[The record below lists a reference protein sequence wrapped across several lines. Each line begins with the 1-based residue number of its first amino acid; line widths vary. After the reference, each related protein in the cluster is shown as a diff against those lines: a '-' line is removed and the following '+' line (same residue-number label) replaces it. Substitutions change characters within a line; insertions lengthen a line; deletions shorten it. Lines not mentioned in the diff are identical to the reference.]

1 VVPWRSPKPSRTAFD
16 ARQTRADITAWRKNI
31 NLREFRE
38 APRFPLAVFLI
49 LLAASPAAAY
59 IGPGAGFGIV
69 TSFLVF
75 LNAILASLLSALLWP
90 LMMAIRFFRRRRREL
105 KASARRVIILGLDGL
120 SPHVASELMDA
131 GEMPNLSVLRKK
143 GTFAR
148 LGTTCPGISPVAWSS
163 FMTGVNPGKHGIFD
177 FLAPDRNRY
186 LAVLSSVKTGE
197 SRTKRGI
204 GPFMR
209 EVSRPFVTLLRRGT
223 PFWSLLGRYGIR
235 STILRVP
242 ITYPPEPL
250 DGHLLSGM
258 CVPDVRG
265 TQGSYT
271 LFTTVDPGRMT
282 GGLWRRL
289 ERDGDLWRASLPGPG
304 RPDGTDAEI
313 PLTLRKD
320 RKGFWKISAGGA
332 PLALTE
338 GRLSDW
344 LSITFRLG
352 RGRVSA
358 IARFRLTF
366 REESPELYCSALHVD
381 PFHPALPI
389 SQPVHYSKFLA
400 GIQGPFATL
409 GLAEDTWAL
418 NNGALSEEGFLDQ
431 AWAFFEERR
440 RMFLDALE
448 LNRSGLVVCVFDTS
462 DRIQH
467 MFWGGGT
474 GEGST
479 IREMYRRMD
488 GLIGTTME
496 RMQNRDMLIVMSDHG
511 FTAFHTCVD
520 FNRWLLERG
529 YLVLEEG
536 VETAET
542 SFAGVDWSR
551 TRAWSIGLAGIML
564 NVKGRESKGIVD
576 PSEAPALVAE
586 ICSTLLEL
594 AAPDG
599 TPVVSAA
606 FPGSIVYSGPYSG
619 QGPDIIV
626 GTREGF
632 RAGWGCV
639 TGGVGPSVIYPNDR
653 HWDGDHC
660 HDHRLVPGTFACS
673 MPLDARTA
681 TILDIA
687 PTVLS
692 VLGVKPPDYLEGRS
706 LLEKLHRDREG
717 D

>member
-1 VVPWRSPKPSRTAFD
+1 MTIK
-16 ARQTRADITAWRKNI
+16 
-31 NLREFRE
+31 LRDSRE
-38 APRFPLAVFLI
+38 APRFPFVVLLF

-75 LNAILASLLSALLWP
+75 LNAIVASLLSALLWP
-90 LMMAIRFFRRRRREL
+90 LMLAVRFFRRRRREL

-120 SPHVASELMDA
+120 SPRVASEMMEA
-131 GEMPNLSVLRKK
+131 GQMPNLSLLREK
-143 GTFAR
+143 GTFTS

-177 FLAPDRNRY
+177 FLAPDRKRY

-197 SRTKRGI
+197 SLSMRGI
-204 GPFMR
+204 GPFAR
-209 EVSRPFVTLLRRGT
+209 EASRPFVKLLRRGT

-235 STILRVP
+235 STIIRVP

-271 LFTTVDPGRMT
+271 LFSALDPGRTT

-289 ERDGDLWRASLPGPG
+289 ELDGNIWRSSLPGPRG
-304 RPDGTDAEI
+304 PDAVDAEV

-320 RKGFWKISAGGA
+320 RKGSWMISAGSA
-332 PLALTE
+332 PLKLTV
-338 GRLSDW
+338 GRLSEW
-344 LSITFRLG
+344 LSITFRTG
-352 RGRVSA
+352 RGRVRA
-358 IARFRLTF
+358 IARFRLTLQDG
-366 REESPELYCSALHVD
+366 SPELYCSALHVD
-381 PFHPALPI
+381 PFNPALPI
-389 SQPVHYSKFLA
+389 SQPIHYSKFLA

-418 NNGALSEEGFLDQ
+418 SNGALPEEGFLEQ

-440 RMFLDALE
+440 RMFLDALD
-448 LNRSGLVVCVFDTS
+448 LNRRGLVVCVFDTS

-467 MFWGGGT
+467 MFWGSGT

-479 IREMYRRMD
+479 IREMYNRMD
-488 GLIGTTME
+488 GLIGTTLE
-496 RMQNRDMLIVMSDHG
+496 RMRHGDMLIVMSDHG

-520 FNRWLLERG
+520 FNRWLLEQG
-529 YLVLEEG
+529 YLVLMEG
-536 VETAET
+536 VSTSET
-542 SFAGVDWSR
+542 SFTGVDWSR
-551 TRAWSIGLAGIML
+551 TRAWSIGLVGIVL
-564 NVKGRESKGIVD
+564 NLKGRESKGIVD
-576 PSEAPALVAE
+576 PSEAPALMAE
-586 ICSTLLEL
+586 ICSRLLEL
-594 AAPDG
+594 SSPDG
-599 TPVVSAA
+599 TPVIRAA
-606 FPGSIVYSGPYSG
+606 FPASMVYSGPYSG
-619 QGPDIIV
+619 SGPDIIV
-626 GTREGF
+626 GTHEGF

-660 HDHRLVPGTFACS
+660 HDHRLVPGTLACS
-673 MPLDARTA
+673 IRLDAATA
-681 TILDIA
+681 TILDVA

-692 VLGVKPPDYLEGRS
+692 ALGVRPPDHLEGRS
-706 LLEKLHRDREG
+706 LLQKLHGEG
-717 D
+717 DR